1 MGRNIGRRHV
11 QDAEVEIVGALAVT
25 NSFVAA
31 TTIVASQM
39 NANFTDI
46 VSWATGTP
54 TLSASGSATTIS
66 GTLAVTEA
74 ATLSTTLAVTGIATF
89 SDQIYMGGSTQELC
103 YEGSSADAYETFI
116 RATDATA
123 DRVITFPDT
132 TGTVALTS
140 DITSAVTAVTGTA
153 PIVSSGGYTPAI
165 SATTND
171 AQLILNNSIF
181 N

>member
-54 TLSASGSATTIS
+54 TLSASGSATTVS
-66 GTLAVTEA
+66 GTLAVTE
-74 ATLSTTLAVTGIATF
+74 LATF
-89 SDQIYMGGSTQELC
+89 SDDVYLAGSNQRLI
-103 YEGSSADAYETFI
+103 YEGSSADVYETFI
-116 RATDATA
+116 AATNATA
-123 DRVITFPDT
+123 DRTITFPDA
-132 TGTVALTS
+132 TGTVSLAG
-140 DITSAVTAVTGTA
+140 DGNA
-153 PIVSSGGYTPAI
+153 SSII
-165 SATTND
+165 S
-171 AQLILNNSIF
+171 NSVF